1 MDLRRGQNILG
12 YIFRSLRKN
21 LKYYIAHLFL
31 RWQKP
36 IKIYSKKE
44 QMWNRKVICIL
55 VLVQT
60 FLPIN
65 QIATWR
71 LTFHFLLRRAPS
83 PWSRRRRSCS
93 TSSGGSTSSRLRPDH
108 INPAFT
114 FTDILFL
121 THIIQIF
128 YLGYNWRTNT
138 DNILQNVIV
147 KTVTTIHSRRVRDG
161 VTKYCRG
168 ERECFQKCHIAFKN
182 VFGLCP
188 RYERYLRP

>member
-31 RWQKP
+31 RWHKP

-65 QIATWR
+65 HCNLKTYFSFFAPAGAISLKSMT
-71 LTFHFLLRRAPS
+71 TLLFDLFWWINIIPPP
-83 PWSRRRRSCS
+83 PWSHK
-93 TSSGGSTSSRLRPDH
+93 SGIYFYRYLISDTYNS
-108 INPAFT
+108 N
-114 FTDILFL
+114 ILF
-121 THIIQIF
+121 
-128 YLGYNWRTNT
+128 G
-138 DNILQNVIV
+138 LQL
-147 KTVTTIHSRRVRDG
+147 
-161 VTKYCRG
+161 
-168 ERECFQKCHIAFKN
+168 KN
-182 VFGLCP
+182 Q
-188 RYERYLRP
+188 YW